1 MKIFRPLFF
10 ALLLSSSL
18 HVAAFPSAS
27 AQGHMLY
34 KSGDLTPA
42 EYLDDSHAVHDYHF
56 YHLRAPQDGYKWVH
70 GYGNDYLLIST
81 KSNVIRAIESR
92 PNMPAGK

>member
-1 MKIFRPLFF
+1 MKIFRPLLF

-34 KSGDLTPA
+34 KSGDVTPP
-42 EYLDDSHAVHDYHF
+42 EYLDDSHAIHNYHF
-56 YHLRAPQDGYKWVH
+56 YHLRAPEDGYRWIH
-70 GYGNDYLLIST
+70 GFSNDYLLIST
-81 KSNVIRAIESR
+81 KTNIIRAIETR
-92 PNMPAGK
+92 PNLPVGK